1 MFTGDKFAA
10 SFTGASADIT
20 ATFTGEKTSVV
31 SGVKYDKATVDATK
45 TKFTGAAIELDVGDI
60 AVSEKTVTVQ

>member
-20 ATFTGEKTSVV
+20 ATFTGTKTSVV
-31 SGVKYDKATVDATK
+31 SGVNYDKATVDAAK
-45 TKFTGAAIELDVGDI
+45 TKFTGAAVELAVDDV
-60 AVSEKTVTVQ
+60 VVTEKTVTVQ